1 MTGKTT
7 PRTARSCRPELLSS
21 AILAAIV
28 GLAACEGEPQTP
40 EPLYPGDVRTYV
52 VPELAA
58 ELGPDGR
65 FNLPAPPAEAYP
77 QITAQQAEEIAV
89 AWVRTFGKYFHGY
102 LESRHGRRIDLS
114 SLRIGSPVY
123 YATTPYTPVPPDV
136 HPGIRNTF
144 GPRYIL
150 YMVSPDGI
158 PVVEI
163 SVAAFTEAWVEGKTL
178 RFPSRHGDDVLP
190 TPIPVGRGFTMP
202 VSPER
207 AVQIAANASGA
218 RAALVPDLLLPER
231 DYDAVFSRWK
241 VTLDRPVTV
250 RTAAR
255 GAGRIVREL
264 YVGIYGQVFTPAEVQ
279 PQERVFYE
287 PFLGREFRVQ
297 VRGGRPVA
305 FEPAT
310 VSAP

>member
-1 MTGKTT
+1 V
-7 PRTARSCRPELLSS
+7 
-21 AILAAIV
+21 V
-28 GLAACEGEPQTP
+28 GTIGVAACDRGPQSP
-40 EPLYPGDVRTYV
+40 EPLYPGDVRAYV
-52 VPELAA
+52 VPQLAA
-58 ELGPDGR
+58 ELDADGR

-77 QITAQQAEEIAV
+77 QITAEQAKEIAV
-89 AWVRTFGKYFHGY
+89 AWVHTFAKYFHEY
-102 LESRHGRRIDLS
+102 LEERHGRRIDLN
-114 SLRIGSPVY
+114 SLKIGSPVY
-123 YATTPYTPVPPDV
+123 YAATPYTAVPPDV
-136 HPGIRNTF
+136 HPGLRNVF

-158 PVVEI
+158 PVMEI
-163 SVAAFTEAWVEGKTL
+163 SVAAYTGAWVEGKEL
-178 RFPSRHGDDVLP
+178 RFPSRYGDDVLP

-218 RAALVPDLLLPER
+218 RAALVPDLLLPGR
-231 DYDAVFSRWK
+231 HYDAVFSRWK

-255 GAGRIVREL
+255 GAGRVVREL
-264 YVGIYGQVFTPAEVQ
+264 YVGLYGQVFTPAEVQ
-279 PQERVFYE
+279 PQEEVFYE
-287 PFLGREFRVQ
+287 PFLGREVRLG

-310 VSAP
+310 VSAQ